1 MQPGYIASLVP
12 VDLAIMRK
20 HVAIGSQH
28 TSDQVEVGRKQARAP
43 VMMIFTTYAV
53 DTHFL
58 MSRDRHVCRTGF
70 GRVGGR
76 THGSIRHALPLLARQ
91 EALRWRWQVAHR
103 SAPFLSMFVVLSI
116 CPRMLMVKLA
126 SGDDRLCCR
135 RPSSRCC
142 QCPECDARI
151 VRAHI
156 GQPRQSMY
164 KNTSIKQKFGSSNI
178 WTPRAL

>member
-1 MQPGYIASLVP
+1 M
-12 VDLAIMRK
+12 
-20 HVAIGSQH
+20 AIGSQN
-28 TSDQVEVGRKQARAP
+28 TSDQVEVYRKQARTP
-43 VMMIFTTYAV
+43 VMMIVTTYAV

-116 CPRMLMVKLA
+116 CPRMLMVKLDGGPTTFA
-126 SGDDRLCCR
+126 WTRLRGTTAFAADDRQVDVASAQNVMHALF
-135 RPSSRCC
+135 
-142 QCPECDARI
+142 
-151 VRAHI
+151 VL
-156 GQPRQSMY
+156 
-164 KNTSIKQKFGSSNI
+164 TSASHGKVCTRTQV
-178 WTPRAL
+178 